1 MNRNPCP
8 NHHWGRGRLL
18 AAALLLLVYQLPPEP
33 VASAPGDAQFRVDYA
48 RQYDQVRSLGADMV
62 VEELRLRVE
71 LVASRGSQVGAASND
86 RRVRSFEAAL
96 LKGLRDTLCPG
107 GKPHPAPQA
116 RPSATLIDSVTAAA
130 NSQQLRIVSTDV
142 AELSAL
148 TQRLIDILQ
157 AVRWCTLKS
166 LDEIR

>member
-1 MNRNPCP
+1 MNCNRYA
-8 NHHWGRGRLL
+8 NHDWGRGRLL
-18 AAALLLLVYQLPPEP
+18 AAALLLLIYQLLPEP
-33 VASAPGDAQFRVDYA
+33 VASALDDAAFRAAYI
-48 RQYDQVRSLGADMV
+48 RQYDQVMPLSADMV

-86 RRVRSFEAAL
+86 RRVRSFESVL

-107 GKPHPAPQA
+107 GKPRPALPA
-116 RPSATLIDSVTAAA
+116 RPSAPVIESVTAAA
-130 NSQQLRIVSTDV
+130 NSQQLRTVNTDV

-148 TQRLIDILQ
+148 TQRLIDLLQ
-157 AVRWCTLKS
+157 AARWCTLIS